1 MNVKSNK
8 VIDIRDYYRDKLE
21 KLYLPGEAMNLLG
34 IAFQELLGISRVQL
48 ALEPDLR
55 LSESELLK
63 IHFACKDLLKH
74 KPVQYIVGTT
84 EFYDLKLS
92 VNKQVLIPRPET
104 EELVEWI
111 VVENSQAG
119 NIKIL
124 DIGTGSGAIALALK
138 KNINQAE
145 VWACDVSAGA
155 LDVARQNALGL
166 GVEVNFVLSDI
177 LSKAEWSR
185 FREFD
190 LIVSN
195 PPYVTESD
203 KKRMQAN
210 VLDYEPH
217 GALFVLDEDPLV
229 FYQTILE
236 FSKNHLKPG
245 GKLYFEINEQFGEQ
259 TTRLFAE
266 YGFKNIEIKKDLS
279 RRERMARGTKM
290 E

>member
-1 MNVKSNK
+1 VKVKSNK
-8 VIDIRDYYRDKLE
+8 VRDIRDYYQDKLE
-21 KLYLPGEAMNLLG
+21 KLYPPEEAGNLLN
-34 IAFQELLGISRVQL
+34 IAFEDLLGVSRLQL
-48 ALEPDLR
+48 VMEPELR

-84 EFYDLKLS
+84 GFYDLNLS

-104 EELVEWI
+104 EELVDWI
-111 VVENSQAG
+111 LAENPEPEK
-119 NIKIL
+119 IKIL

-138 KNINQAE
+138 KNINHAE
-145 VWACDVSAGA
+145 VWACDISTGA
-155 LDVARQNALGL
+155 LDVARQNALSLGL
-166 GVEVNFVLSDI
+166 EVNLVLSDI
-177 LSKAEWSR
+177 LNKTDWSR
-185 FREFD
+185 FPEFD

-229 FYQTILE
+229 FYRTILE
-236 FSKNHLKPG
+236 FSKNHLKSG
-245 GKLYFEINEQFGEQ
+245 GELYFEINEKFGEQ
-259 TTRLFAE
+259 TKKMFAE
-266 YGFKNIEIKKDLS
+266 HGFMDIDIKKDLS
-279 RRERMARGTKM
+279 WRDRMARGMKK
-290 E
+290 